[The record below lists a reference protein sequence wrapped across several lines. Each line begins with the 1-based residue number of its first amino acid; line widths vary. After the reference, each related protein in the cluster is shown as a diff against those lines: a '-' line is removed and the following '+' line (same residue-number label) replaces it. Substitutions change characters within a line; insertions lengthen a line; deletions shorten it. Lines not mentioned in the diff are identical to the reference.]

1 MPRYAPVDA
10 SQSPRFV
17 GVRTFMR
24 LPHVTDLTDVDVA
37 ILGIPFDTGA
47 TFRAGARFGPTAVR
61 EASAL
66 LRPYNPAQAISIFD
80 RISVVDAG
88 DVVVAPGF
96 IEDSYGRIEAHLRP
110 ILEAG
115 VTPIAIGGDHSIT
128 LAELRAVAAV
138 HGPVG
143 LVQYD
148 SHADTWDQYFGH
160 RYTHGTPIR
169 RAIEEGL
176 IAPERSIQVGLRGSL
191 YGAEDY
197 ALSTDLDL
205 QIVPALEVRE
215 RGLADVAAQ
224 VRERLGSGP
233 VFVTFDI
240 DFLDPAYAP
249 GTGTPEIGGF
259 TTYEGQFFLRA
270 LHGVRIVAA
279 DVVEVLPAYDHGGI
293 TALAGA
299 GMAYELLSLLAHRA
313 GA

>member
-1 MPRYAPVDA
+1 M
-10 SQSPRFV
+10 
-17 GVRTFMR
+17 
-24 LPHVTDLTDVDVA
+24 
-37 ILGIPFDTGA
+37 
-47 TFRAGARFGPTAVR
+47 
-61 EASAL
+61 
-66 LRPYNPAQAISIFD
+66 
-80 RISVVDAG
+80 
-88 DVVVAPGF
+88 
-96 IEDSYGRIEAHLRP
+96 
-110 ILEAG
+110 
-115 VTPIAIGGDHSIT
+115 
-128 LAELRAVAAV
+128 AAV

-191 YGAEDY
+191 YAPEDY

-205 QIVPALEVRE
+205 QIVPAIELRE
-215 RGLADVAAQ
+215 RGLAEVAAQ

-259 TTYEGQFFLRA
+259 TTYEGQFLLRA
-270 LHGVRIVAA
+270 LRGVHIVAA
-279 DVVEVLPAYDHGGI
+279 DVVEVLPSYDHGGI

-299 GMAYELLSLLAHRA
+299 GMAYELLSLLAHK
-313 GA
+313 

>member
-1 MPRYAPVDA
+1 VDA

-24 LPHVTDLTDVDVA
+24 LPYVTELADVDVA

-47 TFRAGARFGPTAVR
+47 TFRVGARFGPTAVR

-66 LRPYNPAQAISIFD
+66 LRPYNPAGEIAIFE
-80 RISVVDAG
+80 RLSVVDSG

-96 IEDSYGRIEAHLRP
+96 IEDSYARIEAHLRP
-110 ILEAG
+110 VLAAG
-115 VTPIAIGGDHSIT
+115 VSPLVIGGDHSIT
-128 LAELRAVAAV
+128 LAELRAVASIY
-138 HGPVG
+138 GPIG

-148 SHADTWDQYFGH
+148 SHSDTWDQYFGH

-169 RAIEEGL
+169 RAVEEGL
-176 IAPERSIQVGLRGSL
+176 IDTARSIQVGLRGSL
-191 YGAEDY
+191 YAPEDY
-197 ALSTDLDL
+197 ALSTDLGL
-205 QIVPALEVRE
+205 AIVPALEVRE
-215 RGLADVAAQ
+215 RGLPSVAAQ

-259 TTYEGQFFLRA
+259 TTYEAQYLLRA
-270 LHGVRIVAA
+270 LHGTRIVAS
-279 DVVEVLPAYDHGGI
+279 DVVEVLPAYDTGGV

-299 GMAYELLSLLAHRA
+299 GMAYEILSLLARA
-313 GA
+313 RQ

>member
-1 MPRYAPVDA
+1 MPRYGPVDA
-10 SQSPRFV
+10 SISPRFV

-24 LPHVTDLTDVDVA
+24 VPYVVDLEDVDVA
-37 ILGIPFDTGA
+37 VIGIPFDTGA
-47 TFRAGARFGPTAVR
+47 TYRVGARFGPAAVR

-66 LRPYNPAQAISIFD
+66 LRPYNPSQDIAIFEH
-80 RISVVDAG
+80 ISVVDGG

-96 IEDSYGRIEAHLRP
+96 IEDTYERVEAHLKP
-110 ILEAG
+110 MLQAG
-115 VTPIAIGGDHSIT
+115 VTPLVIGGDHSIT

-205 QIVPALEVRE
+205 QIVPAIEVRE
-215 RGLADVAAQ
+215 RGLPAVAAQ

-233 VFVTFDI
+233 CFVTFDI

-259 TTYEGQFFLRA
+259 TTYEGQYLLRA
-270 LHGVRIVAA
+270 LHGVHIVAA
-279 DVVEVLPAYDHGGI
+279 DVVEVLPSYDHGGI

-299 GMAYELLSLLAHRA
+299 GMAYELLSLFAHTRQ
-313 GA
+313 

>member
-1 MPRYAPVDA
+1 MPRYGPVDA

-24 LPHVTDLTDVDVA
+24 LPLITETADVDVA
-37 ILGIPFDTGA
+37 VIGIPFDTGA
-47 TFRAGARFGPTAVR
+47 TYRVGARFGPAAVR
-61 EASAL
+61 DASGL
-66 LRPYNPAQAISIFD
+66 LRPYNPGQQVAIFD
-80 RISVVDAG
+80 RLSVVDGG

-96 IEDSYGRIEAHLRP
+96 IEDSYERIQAHLEP
-110 ILEAG
+110 ILRAG
-115 VTPIAIGGDHSIT
+115 VTPLVIGGDHSIT

-169 RAIEEGL
+169 RAVEEGL
-176 IAPERSIQVGLRGSL
+176 IAPERSIQVGLRGGL

-197 ALSTDLDL
+197 ALSTDIGL
-205 QIVPALEVRE
+205 QIVPATEVRE
-215 RGLADVAAQ
+215 RGLPAVAAQ
-224 VRERLGSGP
+224 VRERLGDGP
-233 VFVTFDI
+233 CFVTFDI

-249 GTGTPEIGGF
+249 GTGTPEVGGF
-259 TTYEGQFFLRA
+259 TTYEAQYFLRA

-279 DVVEVLPAYDHGGI
+279 DVVEVLPAYDSGAI

-299 GMAYELLSLLAHRA
+299 NMAYELLSLLARLR
-313 GA
+313 

>member
-1 MPRYAPVDA
+1 MPRYQPVDA

-24 LPHVTDLTDVDVA
+24 LPHVTDLADVDVA

-61 EASAL
+61 DASAL
-66 LRPYNPAQAISIFD
+66 LRPYNPAQSIAIFD
-80 RISVVDAG
+80 RLSVVDAG

-115 VTPIAIGGDHSIT
+115 VTPIALGGDHSIT

-138 HGPVG
+138 YGPVG

-169 RAIEEGL
+169 RAVEEGL

-191 YGAEDY
+191 YAADDY

-205 QIVPALEVRE
+205 EIVTALEVRE
-215 RGLADVAAQ
+215 RGLASVAAQ

-259 TTYEGQFFLRA
+259 TTYEGQYFLRA
-270 LHGVRIVAA
+270 LRGVHIVAA
-279 DVVEVLPAYDHGGI
+279 DVVEVLPSYDSGGV

-313 GA
+313 DA